1 MKTASKSIII
11 NETEKKQLYR
21 IIKLINR
28 KSPIGYG
35 IVKVLEFKSG
45 NPNETEVVLQHNVK
59 PLKKLI
65 IYNEK
70 FYGEDCGEFK
80 SQAEIINWILEQ
92 I

>member
-1 MKTASKSIII
+1 MKKGSKSIII
-11 NETEKKQLYR
+11 NEKKQLYR

-28 KSPIGYG
+28 KSPIGSG
-35 IVKVLEFKSG
+35 IVKVLEFKPG
-45 NPNETEVVLQHNVK
+45 NPNETEVVLQHKK